1 MKEAALAGEF
11 LTQLPLFQSLPR
23 AELDRLASALR
34 VITLSPQA
42 MLFREGDPGKS
53 FYIVVEGQVAV
64 FQTMEKGDERIL
76 AHRGPGEFIGEMS
89 LLNRDGLR
97 TASVRAQEAS
107 KLWELAHSQFDE
119 LIRNQP
125 KLAYEMARVLSARMT
140 AGMDLTIQDLQR
152 KNADLARAY
161 RDLKEAQAQII
172 EKEKLERELQL
183 AHNIQM
189 SILPQDLPQVEDCDL
204 GARIVPARAVGGD
217 FYDVISLG
225 EQKLGIVVGDVAG
238 KGVPAAIYMAQ
249 THALIH
255 VAADLY
261 LTPGDVLRR
270 VNHQLVTMGT
280 PSLWV
285 TVLYG
290 VLDTGLG
297 RFSYARAGHELP
309 LVGVDGG
316 EVASAPLG
324 VGQPLGLLDD
334 PAIDEGTMPIPRGG
348 NLLLYSDGFVDGQDS
363 QGQEFGRERLLR
375 SFARAVALPAQE
387 VCDVL
392 WQELRVHQGDC
403 DQFDDVTLFSVRWAG
418 P

>member
-1 MKEAALAGEF
+1 MDGDF
-11 LTQLPLFQSLPR
+11 LTRLPLFHSLPK
-23 AELDRLASALR
+23 AELDRLASAMR
-34 VITLSPQA
+34 VVALAPEVT
-42 MLFREGDPGKS
+42 LFREGDSGHS
-53 FYIVVEGQVAV
+53 FYIVVEGEVAV
-64 FQTMEKGDERIL
+64 FQSLEGGDERIL
-76 AHRGPGEFIGEMS
+76 ALRGPGEFIGEMS
-89 LLNRDGLR
+89 LLNQDGLR
-97 TASVRAQEAS
+97 TASVRARKPS
-107 KLWELAHSQFDE
+107 RLWELAHSQFDE
-119 LIRNQP
+119 LIRDQP

-140 AGMDLTIQDLQR
+140 AAMDLTIQDLQR

-161 RDLKEAQAQII
+161 QDLKEAQAQII

-189 SILPQDLPQVEDCDL
+189 SILPQGLPQVADYDF
-204 GARIVPARAVGGD
+204 GAQIVPARAVGGD
-217 FYDVISLG
+217 FYDVITLG
-225 EQKLGIVVGDVAG
+225 EQKLGIVVGDVSG

-290 VLDTGLG
+290 VLDTALG
-297 RFSYARAGHELP
+297 RFSFARAGHELP

-316 EVASAPLG
+316 EVAPVPLG
-324 VGQPLGLLDD
+324 VGQPLGLLDE
-334 PAIDEGTMPIPRGG
+334 PILDEGTVSIPRGG
-348 NLLLYSDGFVDGQDS
+348 NLLLYSDGFVDAQDPD
-363 QGQEFGRERLLR
+363 GKEFGRERLLQ
-375 SFARAVALPAQE
+375 SFASVVALPAQK

-392 WQELRVHQGDC
+392 WQALKAHQGDC
-403 DQFDDVTLFSVRWAG
+403 DQFDDVTLVSVRRAG
-418 P
+418 RQS